1 MMMSENKKKLNL
13 FFPLCTPPSIQVIA
27 SAGHVALYDYDTA
40 TEAWRRKDIEGSLFV
55 LRRSSE
61 PRYQM
66 LILNKK
72 SATNYSEDVLGGF
85 EFENAPPYLLYR
97 NERDEVFGVWFYDQ
111 SECARLE
118 GILQKI
124 VKENSG
130 EAAGGAA
137 AASAPS
143 SSSSSS
149 RGQAAAA
156 GAGAGGAKGGAAGGD
171 FWDQP
176 ASLPAGYDPLGGASR
191 AGQQQQPQ
199 QQPQQ
204 QQQQQP
210 TSPAPGAPGA
220 DHLAR
225 LLSSARLA
233 PPPQSPAPVPA
244 PGPPTAGG
252 GSLQALL
259 SRASGGGP
267 PPQQHQHQHQQS
279 PMPPPPPPV
288 PQQLQPPS
296 DVAPAA
302 RDAVRRALLA
312 LAGDDAFL
320 NAITRALRGGGV
332 PI

>member
-1 MMMSENKKKLNL
+1 
-13 FFPLCTPPSIQVIA
+13 
-27 SAGHVALYDYDTA
+27 
-40 TEAWRRKDIEGSLFV
+40 
-55 LRRSSE
+55 
-61 PRYQM
+61 M
-66 LILNKK
+66 LVLNKK

-85 EFENAPPYLLYR
+85 EFESAPPYLLYR

-111 SECARLE
+111 GECARLE
-118 GILQKI
+118 GVLQKI

-130 EAAGGAA
+130 ENASAAGGAGA
-137 AASAPS
+137 GAAPS
-143 SSSSSS
+143 SSSSA
-149 RGQAAAA
+149 GAAAS
-156 GAGAGGAKGGAAGGD
+156 GGGGD

-191 AGQQQQPQ
+191 AGQQQ
-199 QQPQQ
+199 PQQ
-204 QQQQQP
+204 QQQQQQQP
-210 TSPAPGAPGA
+210 PSPAPAPGA

-259 SRASGGGP
+259 SRASGP
-267 PPQQHQHQHQQS
+267 PPPPQS
-279 PMPPPPPPV
+279 PMPPPPPPQQQQQQLP
-288 PQQLQPPS
+288 PQQLPPPS

>member
-1 MMMSENKKKLNL
+1 
-13 FFPLCTPPSIQVIA
+13 
-27 SAGHVALYDYDTA
+27 
-40 TEAWRRKDIEGSLFV
+40 
-55 LRRSSE
+55 
-61 PRYQM
+61 M
-66 LILNKK
+66 LVLNKK

-85 EFENAPPYLLYR
+85 EFESAPPYLLYR

-111 SECARLE
+111 GECARLE
-118 GILQKI
+118 GVLQKI

-130 EAAGGAA
+130 GEAGSASAA
-137 AASAPS
+137 AAGAPS
-143 SSSSSS
+143 SSSS
-149 RGQAAAA
+149 AAA
-156 GAGAGGAKGGAAGGD
+156 GGGGGD

-191 AGQQQQPQ
+191 AGQQQ
-199 QQPQQ
+199 PQQ
-204 QQQQQP
+204 QQQQQGQQP
-210 TSPAPGAPGA
+210 PSPAPAPGA

-244 PGPPTAGG
+244 PGPPTTGG

-259 SRASGGGP
+259 SRASGP
-267 PPQQHQHQHQQS
+267 PVPPQS
-279 PMPPPPPPV
+279 PMPPPPPPQQQQ
-288 PQQLQPPS
+288 QQLPPQQPPS